1 VCVWE
6 RECGENGWPPD
17 VIISKSSLGNSAES
31 FPHYTNVGRRL
42 IHPALLISL
51 IFFPFFCCFC
61 PTAGV
66 RIRPSN
72 FANVVNCV
80 NQTTKLCRRVLYIY
94 IYISYTCTTAAR
106 FILNSVLRKT
116 SYAMIYEYRGFRSYR
131 IQRFIVK
138 CFYLY
143 FFFQFKQTKHFG

>member
-1 VCVWE
+1 MSCAQRVSVMVTVEDRWSGLKCFGFNGPLGEYKIVCVWE
-6 RECGENGWPPD
+6 CGKNGWPPD
-17 VIISKSSLGNSAES
+17 VIISKSSLGNSTGS
-31 FPHYTNVGRRL
+31 FPHYTNVGCRL

-61 PTAGV
+61 PVAGV

-94 IYISYTCTTAAR
+94 CCSPFHFKHRFTLEFIGNNKRIS
-106 FILNSVLRKT
+106 
-116 SYAMIYEYRGFRSYR
+116 
-131 IQRFIVK
+131 
-138 CFYLY
+138 
-143 FFFQFKQTKHFG
+143 